1 MDGFTLWFIAHTI
14 YISRHSAKYPAL
26 FLPAN
31 VSLQGVESLAKEA
44 NQKRIVW
51 LLYSRNILAA
61 FQLAKLDALSSV
73 TQHMLQHRQI
83 PIDIVR
89 FAQILFSI

>member
-26 FLPAN
+26 FLHAN

-44 NQKRIVW
+44 NQKRVVW
-51 LLYSRNILAA
+51 LLYSRNMIHSRSLSTRKTRRSVKCDPAYVAA
-61 FQLAKLDALSSV
+61 QTD
-73 TQHMLQHRQI
+73 
-83 PIDIVR
+83 PN
-89 FAQILFSI
+89 